1 MSSETAASAAAI
13 PSASQTSTV
22 PVFDVGIHDP
32 LPPAQALILGF
43 QHIFG
48 MIGMFVFPG
57 VMGNVL
63 HLTVDQ
69 TAHLYG
75 MTFLVSGFVT
85 ACQALLILKL
95 PMVHGPYVGSFT
107 ALLALGA
114 MPDAGLGLAFGS
126 CFVA

>member
-1 MSSETAASAAAI
+1 
-13 PSASQTSTV
+13 
-22 PVFDVGIHDP
+22 
-32 LPPAQALILGF
+32 
-43 QHIFG
+43 FG
-48 MIGMFVFPG
+48 RVGMFVFPG

-63 HLTVDQ
+63 HLSVDQ

-85 ACQALLILKL
+85 ACQALLISKL
-95 PMVHGPYVGSFT
+95 PIVHGPYVGSFT

-126 CFVA
+126 CFVACMFWVLLRVPVPGYSFSGFFACY